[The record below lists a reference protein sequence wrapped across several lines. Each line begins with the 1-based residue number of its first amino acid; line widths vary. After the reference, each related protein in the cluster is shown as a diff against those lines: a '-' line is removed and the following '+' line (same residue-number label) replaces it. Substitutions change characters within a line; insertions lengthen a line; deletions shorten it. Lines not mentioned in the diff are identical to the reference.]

1 MKRIALLLTVLAAA
15 AVAALADIAP
25 PKQEKTPKP
34 KPGVST
40 TMFIKLDRNATE
52 PVLRIPKSQIKQ
64 LRAEL
69 EQMDDSED
77 NTAAVQATSDST
89 LFSRTQTVVSGM
101 FLSLALVLGG
111 IWFVRSGKTSQA
123 KGKALM
129 ALTVATAAASVVYA
143 NIGPPPEARSIT
155 SALFTQ
161 GVHRYKQ
168 ASGKI
173 KLETMTEPNRDVV
186 ELIVPDPR
194 TDNTEE

>member
-1 MKRIALLLTVLAAA
+1 MKRIVITIALVMTASMLAY
-15 AVAALADIAP
+15 ADIAP
-25 PKQEKTPKP
+25 VKPEKTPKP

-40 TMFIKLDRNATE
+40 TMFIMLDRNATE
-52 PVLRIPKSQIKQ
+52 PVLRIPKAQIKQ

-77 NTAAVQATSDST
+77 NTAAITAPGESSI
-89 LFSRTQTVVSGM
+89 SRTQTIVSGM
-101 FLSLALVLGG
+101 FLSLALVFGG

-143 NIGPPPEARSIT
+143 NIGPPPEARAIT

-173 KLETMTEPNRDVV
+173 KLETMTEPNRNVV
-186 ELIVPDPR
+186 ELIVPDQR
-194 TDNTEE
+194 DDNGE

>member
-1 MKRIALLLTVLAAA
+1 MKRIALLIAVLTVTSAAA
-15 AVAALADIAP
+15 FADIAP

-52 PVLRIPKSQIKQ
+52 ATLRIPKSQIKQ

-69 EQMDDSED
+69 EQLDDSED
-77 NTAAVQATSDST
+77 NTAAVQTTSDTS
-89 LFSRTQTVVSGM
+89 LFSRTQTIVSGT
-101 FLSLALVLGG
+101 FLSLALVFGG
-111 IWFVRSGKTSQA
+111 IWFERSGKTSQA

-143 NIGPPPEARSIT
+143 NIGPPPEARAIT

-173 KLETMTEPNRDVV
+173 KLETMTEPHRDVV
-186 ELIVPDPR
+186 ELIVPDTR
-194 TDNTEE
+194 DDNGEE